1 MMASLDALNEARLA
15 AAKATADAA
24 ATTKTVANKVDTT
37 SLAGIQAASNSVA
50 ATTETSAVP
59 VAETAA
65 QRLAR
70 ITKERETGG
79 GTTPPSEAPAGTH
92 WSFIG
97 GQWKLYK
104 DSGSSG
110 GTTSDSTGVTG
121 LAKAG
126 SKIFQFL
133 NGKMYYDGSLFTGE
147 QDNAKWENG
156 IKIAI
161 TSSKDEDGNPIW
173 KPISGASKDDG
184 TGSTTTADLIAKQNA
199 DALAAAG
206 KAERQSAFDI
216 LYNEFN
222 KYGLGSMV
230 DAIKGLI
237 TDSNVNPSQFSLAL
251 QNTDAYKKRFSA
263 NQDRIAAGLRA
274 LTPAEYIGLEDAY
287 QSVMR
292 NYGLPASYYTKDSTG
307 KQSGFDKFIA
317 GDVSAPEL
325 EDRIATA
332 QQRVINSNP
341 EVLQALKQFYPDINN
356 ADILAYTLD
365 PKNGLDQIKRKVTAA
380 EIGGAALAQGLQAQG
395 GTAESLAG
403 LGVTKAQAQQGYTNV
418 AEMVP
423 RGSQLSDI
431 YNQGP
436 YNQQTAEAEVFNTAG
451 AAQAAAKRKKLT
463 ALETA
468 SFSGSS
474 GVGSLNRDR
483 AVSNYMLG
491 QPGAGSY

>member
-1 MMASLDALNEARLA
+1 MSAFEDAAEARMA
-15 AAKATADAA
+15 AAKAAQAAYKADTAAVNAANPVLDEQTKIAGAREALAA
-24 ATTKTVANKVDTT
+24 AAKVGIPTVAKT
-37 SLAGIQAASNSVA
+37 
-50 ATTETSAVP
+50 
-59 VAETAA
+59 ETAA
-65 QRLAR
+65 ERLAR
-70 ITKERETGG
+70 IKAERETTQSGANPDNPMPTADPGKGMHWANYGG
-79 GTTPPSEAPAGTH
+79 VWKAYPDNAASAGASAGAGASASAGAGAGAGAGT
-92 WSFIG
+92 G
-97 GQWKLYK
+97 A
-104 DSGSSG
+104 
-110 GTTSDSTGVTG
+110 T
-121 LAKAG
+121 
-126 SKIFQFL
+126 
-133 NGKMYYDGSLFTGE
+133 DG
-147 QDNAKWENG
+147 A
-156 IKIAI
+156 
-161 TSSKDEDGNPIW
+161 
-173 KPISGASKDDG
+173 
-184 TGSTTTADLIAKQNA
+184 TATKDLIATQNQA
-199 DALAAAG
+199 AIDASNKAA
-206 KAERQSAFDI
+206 RQSAFDV

-251 QNTDAYKKRFSA
+251 QNTDAYKQRFSA
-263 NQDRIAAGLRA
+263 NQDRIKAGLQA
-274 LTPAEYIGLEDAY
+274 LNPAQYIALEDQY
-287 QSVMR
+287 QNVMR
-292 NYGLPASYYTKDSTG
+292 NYGLPSSYYAKDSMGT
-307 KQSGFDKFIA
+307 QAGFNKFIA
-317 GDVSAPEL
+317 NDVSATEL

-365 PKNGLDQIKRKVTAA
+365 PQNGLDQIKRKVTAA

-403 LGVTKAQAQQGYTNV
+403 LGITKSQAQQGYTNI
-418 AEMVP
+418 AEMLP

-451 AAQAAAKRKKLT
+451 AAQATQKRKKLT

-468 SFSGSS
+468 QFSGSS

>member
-1 MMASLDALNEARLA
+1 MPSLDVLNEARLA
-15 AAKATADAA
+15 AKA
-24 ATTKTVANKVDTT
+24 ATTAPTPTT
-37 SLAGIQAASNSVA
+37 PTRVNTTTLAGIEAASNPVTPSVA
-50 ATTETSAVP
+50 PVAPVAPVGNWTKASTVNTANGPVDVDANGKAEDGSVP
-59 VAETAA
+59 VPV
-65 QRLAR
+65 
-70 ITKERETGG
+70 KSPVTGNKI
-79 GTTPPSEAPAGTH
+79 PAGFTEGP
-92 WSFIG
+92 FP
-97 GQWKLYK
+97 KALEK
-104 DSGSSG
+104 FFGSSEG
-110 GTTSDSTGVTG
+110 ILGYKIETVTD
-121 LAKAG
+121 K
-126 SKIFQFL
+126 
-133 NGKMYYDGSLFTGE
+133 NGKTYNQLSVATGP
-147 QDNAKWENG
+147 G
-156 IKIAI
+156 
-161 TSSKDEDGNPIW
+161 SSKTFGAAFTQGPNGEYTSFTPAGGSSSSA
-173 KPISGASKDDG
+173 SGDSAL
-184 TGSTTTADLIAKQNA
+184 TPEQLIAKQNQ

-206 KAERQSAFDI
+206 KAERQSAFDL

-230 DAIKGLI
+230 DQIKGLI

-251 QNTDAYKKRFSA
+251 QNTDAYKQRFSA
-263 NQDRIAAGLRA
+263 NQDRIKQGLRA
-274 LTPAEYIGLEDAY
+274 LTPAEYIGLEDQY
-287 QSVMR
+287 QNVMR

-307 KQSGFDKFIA
+307 KQSGFDKFLA
-317 GDVSAPEL
+317 GDVSASEL

-332 QQRVINSNP
+332 QQRVVNSNP

-365 PKNGLDQIKRKVTAA
+365 PKNALDTIHRKVTAA

-451 AAQAAAKRKKLT
+451 AATAAAKRKKLT